1 MKPKNQKYSE
11 KSIYEPAFEKY
22 RFHFN
27 HFVSLKVKNIYNVNS
42 MNDSDILSSTVPDN
56 NKRKIRIH
64 FFNFQSYITL
74 ILSDK
79 NIFNFQIR
87 KSLLYRRTPAF
98 HRCTPAF
105 HRRTPAFHRRTPAFH
120 RRTPAFHGRTPAF
133 HGRTP
138 AFHRRTPAF
147 HGRTPAFHG
156 RTPAFH
162 RRTPA
167 FHGRTPAFHG
177 RTPAFHRRT
186 PAFQRFKSAF
196 HRRTPAFQ
204 RFKSALQRCTAA
216 FQRCKS
222 DIQSNRSANK
232 IIVKDKLRYLS
243 SFKIY
248 APGKYCYKVI
258 LFRITP
264 VEKSIMNIQFV
275 KRNFIPGSK
284 ADEFG

>member
-98 HRCTPAF
+98 HR
-105 HRRTPAFHRRTPAFH
+105 
-120 RRTPAFHGRTPAF
+120 
-133 HGRTP
+133 
-138 AFHRRTPAF
+138 
-147 HGRTPAFHG
+147 
-156 RTPAFH
+156 
-162 RRTPA
+162 
-167 FHGRTPAFHG
+167 
-177 RTPAFHRRT
+177 
-186 PAFQRFKSAF
+186 
-196 HRRTPAFQ
+196 RTPAFQ

>member
-147 HGRTPAFHG
+147 
-156 RTPAFH
+156 
-162 RRTPA
+162 
-167 FHGRTPAFHG
+167 
-177 RTPAFHRRT
+177 
-186 PAFQRFKSAF
+186 QRFKSAF

>member
-120 RRTPAFHGRTPAF
+120 S
-133 HGRTP
+133 RTP

-147 HGRTPAFHG
+147 H
-156 RTPAFH
+156 
-162 RRTPA
+162 RRTPV
-167 FHGRTPAFHG
+167 
-177 RTPAFHRRT
+177 
-186 PAFQRFKSAF
+186 
-196 HRRTPAFQ
+196 FQ
-204 RFKSALQRCTAA
+204 RFKSALQKCTDA
-216 FQRCKS
+216 FQRSTS

-232 IIVKDKLRYLS
+232 INMKDTLRYLS
-243 SFKIY
+243 SFNIY

-264 VEKSIMNIQFV
+264 AEKSIMNIQFV